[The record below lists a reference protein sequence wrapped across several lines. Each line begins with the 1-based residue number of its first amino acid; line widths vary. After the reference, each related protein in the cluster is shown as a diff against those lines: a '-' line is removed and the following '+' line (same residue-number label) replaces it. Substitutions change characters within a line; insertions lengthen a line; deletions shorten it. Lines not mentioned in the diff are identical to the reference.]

1 MKQRNLVLAALASLV
16 AISAG
21 NAVAAEMEAPEMRV
35 WSAVLSESGEETPG
49 VTLNIVASQSASGS
63 NSMVVESVE
72 IVSTEV
78 TEDEEGNMTETMS
91 SLSCAGPF
99 MVEGGGFMVEATAP
113 MEEDAEMAEAKEEME
128 EGEEMAEAKEEMEEG
143 EEMAEA
149 KEEMEEGEEMA
160 EAGEMEDEGCAFAVS
175 GTVKNTYRAWHS
187 WDMSGSVTVG
197 QASVDFSIA
206 DSAPAMILEPE
217 PEPEPE
223 MEEEMS
229 EEGEEA
235 S

>member
-1 MKQRNLVLAALASLV
+1 MKKRSMVLAALAPLI

-21 NAVAAEMEAPEMRV
+21 NAVADEMEAPEMRV
-35 WSAVLSESGEETPG
+35 WSAVLSEPSEEGPG
-49 VTLNIVASQSASGS
+49 ATLNIVASQAAGGS

-78 TEDEEGNMTETMS
+78 SEDDEGNMTETMS
-91 SLSCAGPF
+91 TLSCAGPF

-113 MEEDAEMAEAKEEME
+113 MEEDAEMAEAEEGME
-128 EGEEMAEAKEEMEEG
+128 EGEDAAEMAETEEG
-143 EEMAEA
+143 
-149 KEEMEEGEEMA
+149 MEEGEEMA

-175 GTVKNTYRAWHS
+175 GTVKHTYRAWHS

-197 QASVDFSIA
+197 GASADFSIA

-235 S
+235 